1 MKAFLHC
8 FLASRTAVDKS
19 DILILK
25 ILHFNWFVCV
35 GFFSSKL
42 SMPGDLECLVLYLF
56 FIQCLGHLCSL
67 YSSSLEVWGNFVFL
81 WLSLSS
87 ISLFFLFF
95 SFCNLNC
102 SDIGSLGLII
112 LFSHLFFPLFHDF
125 LYCFLRYFL
134 NFIF

>member
-35 GFFSSKL
+35 GFFSSKF
-42 SMPGDLECLVLYLF
+42 SMPGDLERLVMYL
-56 FIQCLGHLCSL
+56 
-67 YSSSLEVWGNFVFL
+67 
-81 WLSLSS
+81 
-87 ISLFFLFF
+87 F
-95 SFCNLNC
+95 SFCVWVAYALYTLPVWKFGEIFFSVIISVLHFTSLFVFSFWNLNC
-102 SDIGSLGLII
+102 SDIGSFGLII

-125 LYCFLRYFL
+125 LYCFLRNFL